1 MMIEFSE
8 ASHRAEALRRLDGT
22 VNPRLRQVMQALTR
36 HLFAFIEEVQPTEA
50 EWMQGIQ
57 FLTET
62 GKMCDDVRQE
72 FILMS
77 DTLGVSMLVDG
88 LNHRRQENSTESS
101 VLGPFYREGAP
112 HLQMGASI
120 ANDTKGD
127 EVAFTGQVRSL
138 SGSPIKSAT
147 LDVWQTA
154 PNGLYEVQ
162 DPDQPDYNLRGV
174 FTTGPDGHY
183 EFRTVKP
190 VSYAIP
196 HDGPVGK
203 LLEDVGRHPFRPAHV
218 HFIVSAPGYE
228 TVVTELY
235 SDDDRYLES
244 DAVFGVK
251 NSLVVH
257 YRRDGATWRCA
268 YDFVLKPA
276 KA

>member
-8 ASHRAEALRRLDGT
+8 ASHRAEALRRLDRT

-36 HLFAFIEEVQPTEA
+36 HIFAFIEEVQPTEA

-77 DTLGVSMLVDG
+77 DTLGVSMLIDG

-174 FTTGPDGHY
+174 FTTGPDGRY

-203 LLEDVGRHPFRPAHV
+203 LLEAVGRHPFRPAHV

-257 YRRDGATWRCA
+257 YVRDGATWRCA
-268 YDFVLKPA
+268 YDFLLKPA